1 MRITDLINLASSYLK
16 LGIIA
21 ALLILF
27 CFFIGYFLVY
37 KKLMKGQKKIS
48 LKAFLWWGIFICYLC
63 VVIGA
68 TLLNRGDFWLNNK
81 IQPLFYSYK
90 DAWINFSAAAWR
102 NIILNFCMFIPLGI
116 WLPLGIK
123 QFRRFWA
130 TYLAGFAF
138 TLVIECIQLIFRR
151 GIFELDDILGNTV
164 GTMIGYGLFSIGL
177 LIATIIKKRTAKK
190 VVSVTSITAVA
201 ALQLPLIITI
211 AAFTMIFV
219 KYDAQELG
227 NNPYQYIE
235 AYDSVM
241 ISVSGENS
249 FSTDEK
255 ELNVYETVTLTVE
268 EAKELGEN
276 IFEILGTTIDESRT
290 DIYDNTLVLY
300 SDMGKYS
307 LWIDYKGAIYR
318 LTCFDVIFPEDGVIS
333 DKVSGADE
341 ETIRNE
347 LNALGFEI
355 PEEAVFQDLESG
367 DYQFEIAISDAMPD
381 ETAVPE
387 TAEPIVNGIL
397 SCSYYGENGIGE
409 VSDRLI
415 TCTPYKA
422 YPAISEQEAYN
433 KIVNGEFRYLGD
445 GPADIQIESCSL
457 EYYLDSKGYYQPNYQ
472 FKCVINGAESLI
484 IIPAI

>member
-1 MRITDLINLASSYLK
+1 MRVTDLINLASTYLK
-16 LGIIA
+16 FGIVVV
-21 ALLILF
+21 LLITL
-27 CFFIGYFLVY
+27 CFFAGYFLVY
-37 KKLMKGQKKIS
+37 KKLMNGQKEIR

-68 TLLNRGDFWLNNK
+68 TLLNRSDFWLNNK

-90 DAWINFSAAAWR
+90 DAWINFSGAAWR

-123 QFRRFWA
+123 KFRRFWA

-138 TLVIECIQLIFRR
+138 TLFIECLQLFLRR

-164 GTMIGYGLFSIGL
+164 GTMIGYGLFAIGL
-177 LIATIIKKRTAKK
+177 LIVNLIKKRKPKNAAST
-190 VVSVTSITAVA
+190 A

-211 AAFTMIFV
+211 VAFTIIFV
-219 KYDAQELG
+219 KYDTQELG

-235 AYDSVM
+235 VYDSSM

-249 FSTDEK
+249 FSTEER

-276 IFEILGTTIDESRT
+276 IFETLGTAIDESRA

-300 SDMGKYS
+300 SDMGSYS
-307 LWIDYKGAIYR
+307 LWIDYRGATYR

-347 LNALGFEI
+347 LNAMGFEI
-355 PEEAVFQDLESG
+355 PEEAVFQDLGSG
-367 DYQFEIAISDAMPD
+367 SYQFEIAIQDGS
-381 ETAVPE
+381 T
-387 TAEPIVNGIL
+387 INGFF
-397 SCSYYGENGIGE
+397 SCTYYGENGIGE
-409 VSDRLI
+409 ISNHFI
-415 TCTPYKA
+415 TCIPYKA

-445 GPADIQIESCSL
+445 GPADILIESCSL
-457 EYYLDSKGYYQPNYQ
+457 EYHLDSKGYYQPNYQ

-484 IIPAI
+484 IIPAIQN